1 MELAPVRVFGGALLT
16 MAVPVCDPSSL
27 DRAVLNREMGCDA
40 VGQVFQ
46 NAIAAV
52 WIKTPVG
59 AAPSAGSCSMNRVEE
74 FDRAAARLVF
84 V

>member
-1 MELAPVRVFGGALLT
+1 MELESLGELGGAFLA
-16 MAVPVCDPSSL
+16 MAVPVRDPSSV
-27 DRAVLNREMGCDA
+27 DRAVLNREMSRDA